1 MKVVLKRASYFS
13 NLRQDL
19 VDGTRF
25 FVKTNGKDIEVKNL
39 VSAFFPDNN
48 SEFEKQLLKAYS
60 GYRNEES
67 YRAENDFLLGKPVN
81 LVGEFPTYVECY
93 LDMLDMYYYDD
104 AEEYFSNCEE
114 VEEFVAE
121 IAPQALRVLIEP
133 CKYGIDRRSCRN
145 KKGS

>member
-1 MKVVLKRASYFS
+1 MKVVLKEASYFS
-13 NLRQDL
+13 NLRKDI
-19 VDGTRF
+19 VNGTRF
-25 FVKTNGKDIEVKNL
+25 FVETNGKEIEIKNL
-39 VSAFFPDNN
+39 VNAFFPDNK

-67 YRAENDFLLGKPVN
+67 YRAENDFLLSKPVN
-81 LVGEFPTYVECY
+81 LAGEFPTYVERY

-133 CKYGIDRRSCRN
+133 WKYGIDRRSARR
-145 KKGS
+145 GS